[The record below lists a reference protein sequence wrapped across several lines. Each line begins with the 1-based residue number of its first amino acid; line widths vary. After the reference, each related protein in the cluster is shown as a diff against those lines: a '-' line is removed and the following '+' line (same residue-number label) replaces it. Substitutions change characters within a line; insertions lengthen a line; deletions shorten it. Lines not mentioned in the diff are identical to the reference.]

1 MEETL
6 KQCCIISSILL
17 EIFKKES
24 NNELF
29 PIHCYSDNK
38 FLLDSVYSTKEK
50 TLKEKR
56 LKVEICIIWERVD
69 KGEIE
74 SINWCSSEKQLFDS
88 LTKASASGIK
98 LLGVLN
104 GEKGMF
110 QTT

>member
-1 MEETL
+1 M
-6 KQCCIISSILL
+6 
-17 EIFKKES
+17 
-24 NNELF
+24 
-29 PIHCYSDNK
+29 D
-38 FLLDSVYSTKEK
+38 
-50 TLKEKR
+50 KR
-56 LKVEICIIWERVD
+56 
-69 KGEIE
+69 EIE